1 MSLRWLLPLWLWFL
15 PADVHSADIILRCTT
30 ERRVDVQPDPRSQDQ
45 SFRVKIYR
53 RESFFLVWQSTQ
65 NELALLG
72 RAWAG
77 SFPITLPC
85 VECTSAPPGAR
96 TTYASAQL
104 FTTQAVC
111 RSFSGRGKTELGHE
125 LIDTVDDTNLIDGRL
140 IDKPAR
146 NGAGEQVS

>member
-1 MSLRWLLPLWLWFL
+1 MSLVFALVITLKALVL
-15 PADVHSADIILRCTT
+15 PADFHSADITLRCTT

-45 SFRVKIYR
+45 SFRVKMFC

-85 VECTSAPPGAR
+85 VECTSAPPGGTNDLR
-96 TTYASAQL
+96 LSAISTMGRFEL
-104 FTTQAVC
+104 WDGVY
-111 RSFSGRGKTELGHE
+111 SF
-125 LIDTVDDTNLIDGRL
+125 V
-140 IDKPAR
+140 
-146 NGAGEQVS
+146 